1 MPAPRVDPHPCEHCG
16 TTTRNPRFCGNACHL
31 RGTQAQRSARLR
43 KPQPTCPQCGVG
55 AVMRGAKTCSRSCSD
70 AMRRRQP
77 DPCRRCG
84 SRERVGRRRGGPYCS
99 WACFNEDRYERTGS
113 FARWIAA
120 WTSGQVSGTTENGK
134 PDDRVRQA
142 LVLLRGQR
150 CEECGWAEI
159 NPVSGRVPLHVDHVT
174 GDRERNK
181 PHEVRLL
188 CPNCHSL
195 TANYQHLN
203 NPKVAPVRARQSRR
217 YRETWLSSTPE
228 AFVQP

>member
-16 TTTRNPRFCGNACHL
+16 ATTRNPRFCGNACHL
-31 RGTQAQRSARLR
+31 SGTWAQRSARLR
-43 KPQPTCPQCGVG
+43 KPRPTCPQCGVG

-84 SRERVGRRRGGPYCS
+84 SCERGGRRRGGPYCP
-99 WACFNEDRYERTGS
+99 WACFNEDRYQRTGS

-142 LVLLRGQR
+142 LVFLRGSSARNASGPRSTRPAEEFHCMSTTSQATEKETSRTR
-150 CEECGWAEI
+150 CDCFA
-159 NPVSGRVPLHVDHVT
+159 P
-174 GDRERNK
+174 
-181 PHEVRLL
+181 
-188 CPNCHSL
+188 
-195 TANYQHLN
+195 TAT
-203 NPKVAPVRARQSRR
+203 R
-217 YRETWLSSTPE
+217 
-228 AFVQP
+228 